1 MKTGRQT
8 EDAFVDYVTLI
19 LKASPGQHYLSKN
32 NNNILRLP
40 SLTKALPQAHVIIP
54 FRDPLQ
60 HAFSLMRQHRNFVDQ
75 GQDDPFTQNYMRW
88 LAHHEFGPGHRP
100 FIFDH
105 AEADIL
111 AQYSPDDDLAYWLQ
125 LWINVYQYIL
135 AHKQDRQI
143 LVSYERL
150 CDDTETVWAALCDR
164 IGLPPQAPTDTLIN
178 AQKPVE
184 GDVPGELMDQAFALY
199 DQLLNHSL

>member
-1 MKTGRQT
+1 
-8 EDAFVDYVTLI
+8 VTLI

-40 SLTKALPQAHVIIP
+40 SLAKALPQAHVIIP

-60 HAFSLMRQHRNFVDQ
+60 HANSLMRQHRNFIGQ
-75 GQDDPFTQNYMRW
+75 GQEDPFTQNYMRW

-100 FIFDH
+100 FIFDD
-105 AEADIL
+105 AEADTL
-111 AQYSPDDDLAYWLQ
+111 AQYSPNDELAYWLQ
-125 LWINVYQYIL
+125 IWVNVYRHIL

-150 CDDTETVWAALCDR
+150 CDNTETVWAALCDR
-164 IGLPPQAPTDTLIN
+164 INLPPQAPTDTLIN

-184 GDVPGELMDQAFALY
+184 GDVPGDLRTQAFDIY
-199 DQLLNHSL
+199 NQLLTHSL